1 MARRIPGISL
11 SALLIGGYLA
21 LGLYVVLR
29 GWAVVPPSPFPRIG
43 YLCLAAAC
51 VFGYPAARRWQERN
65 PSPVADWAVLLSS
78 LWIPSV
84 LYLFLGISAWDLL
97 QLLPGAAKLE
107 ESLLPP
113 WAPPVGLIALVV
125 LLLLRGTVNA
135 RRILVQELDLFLDSS
150 PPPSSF
156 LPGLTIAVAADL
168 HITGTFGARR
178 LARIAKAIRSTSPD
192 LVLLSGDLVDASAPV
207 LEKAGV
213 GPLFR
218 SLSAPLGVFACLG
231 NHEYYSGADGAVAFL
246 GENGITVLRDRCVE
260 VGGVL
265 RIAGR
270 DDRAKMVLGDGRP
283 REPLRRL
290 LEKSNPR
297 LPLLVLDHRPS
308 ALDEAADCG
317 ADLLVCGHTHNGQF
331 WPINH
336 IVSRLYPLA
345 YGYAR
350 RGKTHIV
357 VTRGAGT
364 WGPPIRIGQCS
375 EIFRITLHL
384 ASGSISPAAEERL

>member
-11 SALLIGGYLA
+11 SALLIGGYLV

-29 GWAVVPPSPFPRIG
+29 GWAIVPPSTFWRSG

-51 VFGYPAARRWQERN
+51 VFGYPVARRWQERS
-65 PSPVADWAVLLSS
+65 PSPVTDWAVLLSS

-97 QLLPGAAKLE
+97 RLLPGVSRLE
-107 ESLLPP
+107 ASLLPS
-113 WAPPVGLIALVV
+113 WAPGAGLVILVAV
-125 LLLLRGTVNA
+125 LLLKGAWNA
-135 RRILVQELDLFLDSS
+135 RRILVQELDLSLGSS
-150 PPPSSF
+150 LAPPSA
-156 LPGLTIAVAADL
+156 LPCLTIAVASDL
-168 HITGTFGARR
+168 HITGIFGAKR
-178 LARIAKAIRSTSPD
+178 LARIAEAIRSTSPD
-192 LVLLSGDLVDASAPV
+192 LVLLPGDLVDASAQV

-213 GPLFR
+213 GALFG

-231 NHEYYSGADGAVAFL
+231 NHEYYSGADGVDAFL
-246 GENGITVLRDRCVE
+246 TKNGVSVLRDQCVE
-260 VGGVL
+260 VGGLL

-270 DDRAKMVLGDGRP
+270 DDRAKTVLGDGRP
-283 REPLRRL
+283 RQPLRQI
-290 LEKSNPR
+290 LEKSDPR

-317 ADLLVCGHTHNGQF
+317 AALLVSGHTHDGQF

-336 IVSRLYPLA
+336 VVSRLYPLA
-345 YGYAR
+345 CGYAH

-384 ASGSISPAAEERL
+384 ASGESSQV